1 MGSHAYIEYRAQNLN
16 AGLENK
22 RVVRR
27 GHSMIEQRSSDCSID
42 DHSEYV
48 LHERLDFRIRLA
60 DSHRRRS
67 NVSMLINRMYSW
79 RGYETNSVGVSVSSP
94 NQITLVASKAD
105 DVFGT
110 LSVGLDSK
118 AGLQVDALYK
128 DKIEEIRAQHRKV
141 CEFIKLAV
149 DPKDGSKEAL
159 ASLFHLAFIYA
170 CKIHHSDDILIEVN
184 PRHVAFYKRMLG
196 FEQAGPER
204 MCDRVNAPAVLM
216 RLPAAYAAE
225 QIRTHGGG
233 QQSRVRSLYPYFF
246 SQPEE
251 QGLCRRLERMA

>member
-1 MGSHAYIEYRAQNLN
+1 MGSHAYTEYRAQNLN

-22 RVVRR
+22 RL
-27 GHSMIEQRSSDCSID
+27 GSGGNSMIEQRSADYSID
-42 DHSEYV
+42 SNTDYV

-67 NVSMLINRMYSW
+67 NVSILINRMYSW
-79 RGYETNSVGVSVSSP
+79 RGYETNSVEASARSP

-105 DVFGT
+105 YIFGT

-118 AGLQVDALYK
+118 AGLQVDALYR
-128 DKIEEIRAQHRKV
+128 DKIGEIRAQQRKV

-170 CKIHHSDDILIEVN
+170 CKLHQSDDILIEVN

-216 RLPAAYAAE
+216 RLPAVYAAD

-233 QQSRVRSLYPYFF
+233 QQSRGRSLYPYFF
-246 SQPEE
+246 SQQEE